1 MIKST
6 ASSLAS
12 QGGIRRLV
20 CTKTFATFAAT
31 SIRPHTHSHSISLTP
46 SIARFT
52 PDENFRISALRH
64 SHSTIQIKNDLT
76 TGSYEGFEAKPEA
89 PRDTSPEPPSITP
102 WYLQLDRSEQA
113 TEPSSNPNRLP
124 PLPENPP
131 PLLEPIL
138 EYMSVELGLD
148 ALSVLDLR
156 KLDPPP
162 SLGANLLMILATSRS
177 EKHLHVSAGR
187 FCKWL
192 RNSHK
197 LSPYA
202 DGLMGRGE
210 IKLILRR
217 KARRAKLLRS
227 VGSSDNT
234 NSDDGLSTGWICVNV
249 GRIDSGE
256 NALESSQEF
265 DNFVGFGGQIGGIT
279 LVIQMMTVTK
289 REELDLEELWGN
301 ALVRQEKREARLSKP
316 PWGMIEEL
324 GLHPSETVS
333 ESSTETEEQLNDSLQ
348 PDHSFQGVTGP
359 REPEGGIITENN

>member
-6 ASSLAS
+6 ASTLTS
-12 QGGIRRLV
+12 QGGIRRFV
-20 CTKTFATFAAT
+20 CAKSFANFTAT
-31 SIRPHTHSHSISLTP
+31 STRPHSHSISLTP
-46 SIARFT
+46 SIARFAL
-52 PDENFRISALRH
+52 DENFRTSASRR
-64 SHSTIQIKNDLT
+64 SHPATQNKNDLT
-76 TGSYEGFEAKPEA
+76 IRSYEGFEAKSEA
-89 PRDTSPEPPSITP
+89 PRDMNLEPPPITP
-102 WYLQLDRSEQA
+102 WYLQLDRLEQA
-113 TEPSSNPNRLP
+113 TEPSSNRNRLP

-138 EYMSVELGLD
+138 EYMSIDLGLD

-192 RNSHK
+192 RSSHK

-227 VGSSDNT
+227 VGSSENT
-234 NSDDGLSTGWICVNV
+234 NLDDGLSTGWICVNV

-256 NALESSQEF
+256 NALEPSQEF
-265 DNFVGFGGQIGGIT
+265 DNFVGFGRQIGGIT
-279 LVIQMMTVTK
+279 LVIQMMTVSK

-316 PWGMIEEL
+316 PSEIIEQP
-324 GLHPSETVS
+324 GLHSTETVS
-333 ESSTETEEQLNDSLQ
+333 VSSTENEEQLNDSLQ

-359 REPEGGIITENN
+359 RELGGRINTENN